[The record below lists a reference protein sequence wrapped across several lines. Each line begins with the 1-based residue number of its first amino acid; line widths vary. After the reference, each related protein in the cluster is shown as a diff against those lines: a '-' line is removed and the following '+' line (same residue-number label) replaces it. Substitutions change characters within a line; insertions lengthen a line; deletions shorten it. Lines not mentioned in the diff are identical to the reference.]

1 MYHRH
6 FLDLNSPYKRE
17 LYKYDVMIACFH
29 NAKFERPLTKK
40 TQLIIMYLKLA

>member
-17 LYKYDVMIACFH
+17 LYKYDLLIACFH
-29 NAKFERPLTKK
+29 NAKFERPQTKK
-40 TQLIIMYLKLA
+40 TQLIIMS